1 MKTAAILRSDF
12 SQRVRTGFARRAA
25 HYDSQAR
32 LQQAVAWR
40 LAHWCRDLPL
50 PAGPVADL
58 GSGSGLLSRALMGHW
73 SALAGQPPL
82 QLDHCPS
89 LLALNPLLVSAVPP
103 PQRLWDLND
112 GLPIELAQAALL
124 ASSFALHWL
133 DDPVGQLEGWCDRL
147 APGGWLL
154 LAVPTAGS
162 FSQWRQAAAAAAVPC
177 TALDLPEAAALL
189 GCIGNRGLRPHRQ
202 ALLRFSQAGADGLAS
217 LRQLKAIGAGTSRQA
232 PLTPGQWRRL
242 RTHWPMPGGLSW
254 EVLLVLARREPC
266 A

>member
-1 MKTAAILRSDF
+1 MKKAAILTSEF
-12 SQRVRTGFARRAA
+12 SQRVRAGFDRRAG

-40 LAHWCRDLPL
+40 LARWCRDLPL
-50 PAGPVADL
+50 LAGPVADL
-58 GSGSGLLSRALMGHW
+58 GSGSGLLSRALLRHW
-73 SALAGQPPL
+73 TALAGQPPL

-89 LLALNPLLVSAVPP
+89 LLALNPLLVSAFPA

-112 GLPIELAQAALL
+112 GLPPELAQAALL

-189 GCIGNRGLRPHRQ
+189 AAIGDRGLRPHRQ
-202 ALLRFSQAGADGLAS
+202 DLLRFSQAGPDGLAS

-232 PLTPGQWRRL
+232 PLSLRQWRRL
-242 RTHWPMPGGLSW
+242 RTHWPSAGGLNW
-254 EVLLVLARREPC
+254 EVLLVLARSEPC

>member
-1 MKTAAILRSDF
+1 MRA
-12 SQRVRTGFARRAA
+12 GFARRAQ

-32 LQQAVAWR
+32 LQEAVAWR
-40 LAHWCRDLPL
+40 LGRWCRDLPL

-58 GSGSGLLSRALMGHW
+58 GCGSGLLSRALLRQW
-73 SALAGQPPL
+73 SALGDQPPL

-89 LLALNPLLVSAVPP
+89 LLALNPLLLNASPL

-177 TALDLPEAAALL
+177 TALDLPEAAALVAAS
-189 GCIGNRGLRPHRQ
+189 GARGLSPHRQ
-202 ALLRFSQAGADGLAS
+202 ALLRFSQALPNGLAY
-217 LRQLKAIGAGTSRQA
+217 LRQLRAIGAGTSRQP
-232 PLTPGQWRRL
+232 PLSPGQWRRL
-242 RTHWPMPGGLSW
+242 GGQWPCPACLDW
-254 EVLLVLARREPC
+254 EILLLLAQRDPC
-266 A
+266 V

>member
-1 MKTAAILRSDF
+1 MKTAAILTSDF
-12 SQRVRTGFARRAA
+12 SQRVRAGFARRAG
-25 HYDSQAR
+25 HYDGQAR

-40 LAHWCRDLPL
+40 LARWCRDLPL

-58 GSGSGLLSRALMGHW
+58 GCGSGLLSRALMGHW
-73 SALAGQPPL
+73 TALAGQSPL
-82 QLDHCPS
+82 QLDYCPS
-89 LLALNPLLVSAVPP
+89 LLALNPLLASAFPG

-162 FSQWRQAAAAAAVPC
+162 FPQWRQAAAAAAVPC

-189 GCIGNRGLRPHRQ
+189 AGIGDRGLRPQRQ
-202 ALLRFSQAGADGLAS
+202 ALLRFSQAGPEGLAS
-217 LRQLKAIGAGTSRQA
+217 LRQLKAMGAGTSRQA
-232 PLTPGQWRRL
+232 PLSPGQWRRL
-242 RTHWPMPGGLSW
+242 RIHWPSPGGLSW
-254 EVLLVLARREPC
+254 EVLLVLARRPPC

>member
-1 MKTAAILRSDF
+1 MKKAAILTSEF
-12 SQRVRTGFARRAA
+12 SQRVRAGFDRRAG

-40 LAHWCRDLPL
+40 LARWCRDLPL
-50 PAGPVADL
+50 LAGPVADL
-58 GSGSGLLSRALMGHW
+58 GSGSGLLSRALLRHW
-73 SALAGQPPL
+73 TALAGQQGGAMVEL
-82 QLDHCPS
+82 QRR
-89 LLALNPLLVSAVPP
+89 LALNPLLVSAFPA

-112 GLPIELAQAALL
+112 GLPPELAQAALL

-189 GCIGNRGLRPHRQ
+189 AAIGDRGLRPHRQ
-202 ALLRFSQAGADGLAS
+202 DLLRFSQTGPDGLAS

-232 PLTPGQWRRL
+232 PLSLGQWRRL
-242 RTHWPMPGGLSW
+242 RTHWPSAGGLNW
-254 EVLLVLARREPC
+254 EILLVLARSEPC

>member
-1 MKTAAILRSDF
+1 MRAGF
-12 SQRVRTGFARRAA
+12 SRRAG
-25 HYDSQAR
+25 HYDRQAR

-40 LAHWCRDLPL
+40 LARWCRDLPL

-58 GSGSGLLSRALMGHW
+58 GAGSGLLSRALLRHW
-73 SALAGQPPL
+73 SALADQPPM

-89 LLALNPLLVSAVPP
+89 LLALNPLLLSATPL

-112 GLPIELAQAALL
+112 GLPNELAQAALL

-133 DDPVGQLEGWCDRL
+133 DDPLGQLAGWCDRL

-177 TALDLPEAAALL
+177 TALALPDAAALL
-189 GCIGNRGLRPHRQ
+189 AASGARGLRTHRQ
-202 ALLRFSQAGADGLAS
+202 ALLRFSQSTPDALAC

-232 PLTPGQWRRL
+232 PLSPGQWRRL
-242 RTHWPMPGGLSW
+242 RSHWPSPACLNW
-254 EVLLVLARREPC
+254 EILLLLAQRDPC
-266 A
+266 V

>member
-1 MKTAAILRSDF
+1 MKTAAIPSSDF
-12 SQRVRTGFARRAA
+12 SQRVRAGFARRAG
-25 HYDSQAR
+25 HYDGQAR

-40 LAHWCRDLPL
+40 LARWCRDLPL

-58 GSGSGLLSRALMGHW
+58 GCGSGLLSRALMGHW
-73 SALAGQPPL
+73 TALAGQPPL
-82 QLDHCPS
+82 QFDYCPS
-89 LLALNPLLVSAVPP
+89 LLAINPLLASAFPG

-112 GLPIELAQAALL
+112 GLPVELDQAALL

-147 APGGWLL
+147 APGGWLV

-162 FSQWRQAAAAAAVPC
+162 FPQWRQAAAAAAVPC

-189 GCIGNRGLRPHRQ
+189 AGIADRGLRPQRQ
-202 ALLRFSQAGADGLAS
+202 ALLRFSQAGPEGLAS
-217 LRQLKAIGAGTSRQA
+217 LRQLKAMGAGTSRQA
-232 PLTPGQWRRL
+232 PLSPGQWRRL
-242 RTHWPMPGGLSW
+242 RTHWPSAGGLNW
-254 EVLLVLARREPC
+254 EILLVLARSEPC

>member
-1 MKTAAILRSDF
+1 VKTAAILSSDF
-12 SQRVRTGFARRAA
+12 SQRVRAGFASRAG
-25 HYDSQAR
+25 HYDGQAK

-40 LAHWCRDLPL
+40 LARWCRDLPL

-58 GSGSGLLSRALMGHW
+58 GCGSGLLSRALMGHW
-73 SALAGQPPL
+73 TALAGQSPL
-82 QLDHCPS
+82 QLDYCPS
-89 LLALNPLLVSAVPP
+89 LLALNPLLASAFPG
-103 PQRLWDLND
+103 PQRLWDLNN
-112 GLPIELAQAALL
+112 GLPVELDQAALL

-147 APGGWLL
+147 APGGWLV

-162 FSQWRQAAAAAAVPC
+162 FPQWRQAAAAAAVPC

-189 GCIGNRGLRPHRQ
+189 AGISDRGLRPQRQ
-202 ALLRFSQAGADGLAS
+202 ALLRFSQAGPEGLAS
-217 LRQLKAIGAGTSRQA
+217 LHQLKAMGAGTSRQA
-232 PLTPGQWRRL
+232 PLSPGQWRRL
-242 RTHWPMPGGLSW
+242 RIHWPSPGGLSW